1 MHQDFLT
8 AIYHNEPLDAVYDR
22 LLEEESKLYERRRAK
37 LHYEHSTADKI
48 LRALHEH
55 IDSDPFKWAQAYMRE
70 AEAAEKKKGDD
81 QLRREE
87 ERRQIEAEYLE
98 EKKKEIEYMRK
109 QHSER

>member
-1 MHQDFLT
+1 MT
-8 AIYHNEPLDAVYDR
+8 AIYHNEPLREVFDR
-22 LLEEESKLYERRRAK
+22 LMEVEDKASEQRRRK
-37 LHYEHSTADKI
+37 LRYEYETADKV

-55 IDSDPFKWAQAYMRE
+55 IDSAPFRWAQSFMRE

-98 EKKKEIEYMRK
+98 EKKKEIEDMRK
-109 QHSER
+109 KHSER